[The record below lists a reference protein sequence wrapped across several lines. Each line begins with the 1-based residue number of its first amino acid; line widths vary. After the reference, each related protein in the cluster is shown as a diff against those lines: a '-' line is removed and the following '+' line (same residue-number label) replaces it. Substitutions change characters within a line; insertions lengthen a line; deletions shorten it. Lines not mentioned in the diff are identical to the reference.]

1 MRLKIHSQTRY
12 DYERTASFSPHIVRL
27 FPRQDI
33 FQSIKKSQFTTEAS
47 AVVQHRRDIFDN
59 QVARCFLPKKGKTL
73 KFDVRLELELKERGA
88 FDFLLDN
95 HAVNFPFAYTAR
107 ERAILAPYL
116 HQPAD
121 ELVVAGD
128 IWNVKPGQSTVEAL
142 VSLNEALN
150 NKIEYE
156 RRDEGEAWLPAE
168 TVRLRRG
175 SCRDFS
181 RLAASLLRSAGV
193 AVRLVSGYLCEF
205 GKPEENKRAEGALH
219 AWLEAYLPG
228 AGWLGMDP
236 TNGVLTDHHFIAA
249 AVGLHPEDISP
260 VAGSYYSR
268 ERIPARM
275 ATNLSLEPI
284 YK

>member
-1 MRLKIHSQTRY
+1 MRLKIHSHTRY
-12 DYERTASFSPHIVRL
+12 DYEKPASFSPHIIRL
-27 FPRQDI
+27 FPRQDVS
-33 FQSIKKSQFTTEAS
+33 QSLKRSRFTTDES

-73 KFDVRLELELKERGA
+73 KFDVRLDIELTERSA

-95 HAVNFPFAYTAR
+95 HVINFPFAYTAR

-116 HQPAD
+116 HQSA
-121 ELVVAGD
+121 EEWVVAGD

-142 VSLNEALN
+142 ISLNEALN
-150 NKIEYE
+150 SKIQYE
-156 RRDEGEAWLPAE
+156 RREEGEAWLPAE
-168 TVRLRRG
+168 TVRVRRG

-193 AVRLVSGYLCEF
+193 AVRMVSGYVCEF
-205 GKPEENKRAEGALH
+205 GKPEEAKRAVGSLH
-219 AWLEAYLPG
+219 AWIEAYLPG

-236 TNGVLTDHHFIAA
+236 TNGVLTDHHFIAS

-260 VAGSYYSR
+260 VAGSYYGR
-268 ERIPARM
+268 ERIPAQM
-275 ATNLSLEPI
+275 TTTLSLEPL

>member
-1 MRLKIHSQTRY
+1 MRLKIHNHTRY
-12 DYERTASFSPHIVRL
+12 DYEKPASFSPHIVRL
-27 FPRQDI
+27 FPRQDTS
-33 FQSIKKSQFTTEAS
+33 QSVKKVRFTTDES

-59 QVARCFLPKKGKTL
+59 QVARCFLPKKSKTL
-73 KFDVRLELELKERGA
+73 KFDVRLEIEMEERSA

-95 HAVNFPFAYTAR
+95 HAINFPFAYTAR

-121 ELVVAGD
+121 ELVAASD
-128 IWNVKPGQSTVEAL
+128 IWSVKPGQSTVEAL
-142 VSLNEALN
+142 ISLNEAVN
-150 NKIEYE
+150 QKFEYE

-181 RLAASLLRSAGV
+181 RLAGSLLRSAGV

-205 GKPEENKRAEGALH
+205 GKADEAKRAEGALH
-219 AWLEAYLPG
+219 SWLEAYLPG

-249 AVGLHPEDISP
+249 AVGLHPDDVSP
-260 VAGSYYSR
+260 VSGSYYGST
-268 ERIPARM
+268 RISSQMTAS
-275 ATNLSLEPI
+275 LSLETL
-284 YK
+284 Y